1 MKYTELVNYTIN
13 GLNED
18 SFVNLK
24 KLLLN
29 KYIFFSIIDDDDVT
43 DEILAEKICD
53 YFEILFSKTN
63 DNWDKF
69 LKNYFK
75 EIDSKVGTR
84 ISPITKTN
92 PVPCRAR
99 KYYERAKS
107 KLKDNKDLTSSQ
119 LVDYYRIMF
128 CLYNSILNNNGQT
141 IENFDYSLNK
151 MNLKEILLDFGNI
164 TYNRQNKYFKK
175 VKEFF
180 DEGGLY
186 TREKGML
193 VLSII
198 ISNKFMDNR
207 ILGEY
212 FNG

>member
-13 GLNED
+13 GLNEE
-18 SFVNLK
+18 SFENLK
-24 KLLLN
+24 KSLLN

-75 EIDSKVGTR
+75 VIDSKVGTR

-92 PVPCRAR
+92 PDPCRAR
-99 KYYERAKS
+99 QYYERAKS
-107 KLKDNKDLTSSQ
+107 ELKDNKDLTSSQ

-128 CLYNSILNNNGQT
+128 CLYNSILYNNGQT

-151 MNLKEILLDFGNI
+151 MNVKEILLDFGNI
-164 TYNRQNKYFKK
+164 IYNRQNKYFKK
-175 VKEFF
+175 VKDFF

>member
-18 SFVNLK
+18 SFESLK
-24 KLLLN
+24 KLLLK
-29 KYIFFSIIDDDDVT
+29 KYIYFSIIDDNDVT
-43 DEILAEKICD
+43 DGILAEKICD

-75 EIDSKVGTR
+75 WIDSKVGTR
-84 ISPITKTN
+84 ISPTTKFN

-99 KYYERAKS
+99 KYYEHAKS
-107 KLKDNKDLTSSQ
+107 KLKDNNNLTSSQ
-119 LVDYYRIMF
+119 IVDYYRIMF
-128 CLYNSILNNNGQT
+128 CLYNSIIYNNGQT

-151 MNLKEILLDFGNI
+151 MNLKEILLDFENI
-164 TYNRQNKYFKK
+164 AYNRQNKYVKK
-175 VKEFF
+175 AKEFF
-180 DEGGLY
+180 DEGKLY
-186 TREKGML
+186 TRENGML

-198 ISNKFMDNR
+198 ISHKFIDNR